1 MRFNSLESLETF
13 LAGSHHFSAPQTS
26 TQRLTFLGGRLMNV
40 QTTRFALQ
48 HMTQEGLELS
58 LLTYGTLF
66 PRARVFGEY
75 GVDMGRPAVQF

>member
-1 MRFNSLESLETF
+1 
-13 LAGSHHFSAPQTS
+13 
-26 TQRLTFLGGRLMNV
+26 MNV